1 MHPINKHPL
10 VKRYIESNHF
20 GKLLDFNFTIIQP
33 GNGLYECEIQK
44 KHLATPHAAHGGVV
58 ATLLDSCMGVGAL
71 SLVCSSQKVVS
82 TLEMKVS
89 FLRAVKPGDKI
100 IVKSTCLKRGNNIL
114 HMEASM
120 YNQDDEVLA
129 KSSGTFNAFPKE
141 KAGY

>member
-1 MHPINKHPL
+1 MN
-10 VKRYIESNHF
+10 VKF
-20 GKLLDFNFTIIQP
+20 
-33 GNGLYECEIQK
+33 K
-44 KHLATPHAAHGGVV
+44 KNILQLHAAHGGVLF
-58 ATLLDSCMGVGAL
+58 TLLDSCMGVGAL

-120 YNQDDEVLA
+120 YNQNDEVLA

-141 KAGY
+141 KGRVLILNGLESPEMFQMAQEKESKEK